1 MWYNN
6 NRKRERKLLK
16 TRKVKIMTTIT
27 TRLPAT
33 ILNNYE
39 IFPKLYSGLEEI
51 RLCEKILNALE
62 TLGKQATVTEIQ
74 TVINGTDYCGYDGY
88 TNQKISAELKKL
100 VAVGMAKKSMFHTGE
115 MITVKTRN
123 GNKQVEKIISLFS
136 LAE

>member
-74 TVINGTDYCGYDGY
+74 DIINADYCYYEGYS
-88 TNQKISAELKKL
+88 NQKISAELKKL
-100 VAVGMAKKSMFHTGE
+100 VAVGMAKKSMVHTGE
-115 MITVKTRN
+115 MITVKTHN
-123 GNKQVEKIISLFS
+123 GNKQVEKVISLFS

>member
-27 TRLPAT
+27 TSLPAT

-62 TLGKQATVTEIQ
+62 TIDKQATVTEIQ
-74 TVINGTDYCGYDGY
+74 TIINADYCYYEG
-88 TNQKISAELKKL
+88 
-100 VAVGMAKKSMFHTGE
+100 
-115 MITVKTRN
+115 
-123 GNKQVEKIISLFS
+123 
-136 LAE
+136 

>member
-1 MWYNN
+1 
-6 NRKRERKLLK
+6 
-16 TRKVKIMTTIT
+16 MTTIT

-62 TLGKQATVTEIQ
+62 TIGKQATVTEIQ
-74 TVINGTDYCGYDGY
+74 TIINADYCYYEGYS
-88 TNQKISAELKKL
+88 NQKISAELKKL
-100 VAVGMAKKSMFHTGE
+100 VAVGMAKKSMVHTGE
-115 MITVKTRN
+115 MVTVKTRN